1 MFTITFSYLNQGHQ
15 KVEGVDFL
23 MNSLK
28 DKLLN
33 ADKNVNNVRLSII
46 YIECL
51 SYMPSRDGE
60 SENWPLLSKKAAVS
74 YKDLW

>member
-1 MFTITFSYLNQGHQ
+1 
-15 KVEGVDFL
+15 

-33 ADKNVNNVRLSII
+33 ADQNVNNVWLSII

-51 SYMPSRDGE
+51 SYKPSCDGE